1 MTSSRTMQI
10 ILVSFLSVIG
20 LSLSF
25 SPHNRQISRFYTTT
39 CTGRSTARSNNDVN
53 YLYSMQ
59 LHAAS
64 GKNNAFLVRERMR
77 QARLDYEARLIREE
91 EAAEYED
98 EDVIEEKQIVSFN
111 LI

>member
-1 MTSSRTMQI
+1 
-10 ILVSFLSVIG
+10 
-20 LSLSF
+20 
-25 SPHNRQISRFYTTT
+25 
-39 CTGRSTARSNNDVN
+39 
-53 YLYSMQ
+53 MQ
-59 LHAAS
+59 LNAAS